1 MKVKKQIDTNHLKR
15 QIAQGKSLNEVS
27 ISMGKS
33 KSSILK
39 KANELGL
46 KFTNKSHWN
55 NL

>member
-1 MKVKKQIDTNHLKR
+1 MKVKKQIDTNYLKR

-39 KANELGL
+39 KANELGF
-46 KFTNKSHWN
+46 KFNNKSHWN